1 MKLNCIKMGMH
12 FQTLLV
18 FKFFL
23 YVFFILIY
31 NTDLKAQNCKLTGRV
46 LSLKEPLI
54 GASVSLENSSL
65 GTVTD
70 FEGNFILSD
79 IPIGEHTIQISYVG
93 YKTISTKIFFQ
104 KDEIIK
110 LDFKLEE
117 DVLGLEAVVVSAT
130 RNSIPAFLSPVIVNR
145 LDDRIFKRTQ
155 SISLA
160 EGLHYSPGL
169 RIENNCQN
177 CGFTQLR
184 MNGLEGPYT
193 QILINSRPVFSALA
207 GVYGLEMI
215 PTNMVERVEIVRGG
229 GSALYGGNAIAGTV
243 NIITKDPLFN
253 QFEYNT
259 NLSLTNFEKADKS
272 MAVNGSLVS
281 DELDRGITFFGFNR
295 SRNPWDANGDGL
307 SEMTKLNNLTLGAD
321 AYWKPSENSR
331 LSWNMLF
338 MKEFRRGGG
347 DFDVQPHQ
355 AALAE
360 QLDHNINGGGIS
372 YEFYSK
378 DKTKKIAV
386 YSSLQQTNRGS
397 YYGSGG
403 SILTSGTNLGLSQ
416 LQAIN
421 AYGKSNDLAL
431 AAGWQ
436 YSAELRGGFSLTA
449 GNEWVHNKV
458 SDKMPGYKRS
468 INQTV
473 NTFGTYAQLQWK
485 PVDSWTF
492 LAGGRF
498 DPLSIDGNYL
508 LENYSFR
515 QVKKMAPFVPR
526 FSILKNINSSL
537 KARISYSQG
546 YRAPQA
552 FNEDLHIETVGGAA
566 LFTQLDKDLKTEKS
580 RSWNASLDYNWR
592 KGSAEGNFIMDGF
605 HIVLTDP
612 FILSDQVELPN
623 GIGVVTKRNGSGA
636 RVFGLNFESNIAIT
650 RKWIFQG
657 GATIQRALYDE
668 REIIWSPGLVTE
680 SNKDSVVST
689 DRLLR
694 TPNVYGFLSLDW
706 RPVHE
711 WSFSLSSVYT
721 GSMQVKHIINIDTEF
736 PVWVNTQSFLEV
748 NFKMSKEWHLHK
760 TMPLTVSIGIQNI
773 FNAYQKDFDKG
784 VARDAGYIYGPSRPR
799 TIFFGLSFAPFKPE

>member
-1 MKLNCIKMGMH
+1 MDMFLQMFLK
-12 FQTLLV
+12 
-18 FKFFL
+18 FKSVWFLFFFL
-23 YVFFILIY
+23 FFY
-31 NTDLKAQNCKLTGRV
+31 FGAVGQNNKLSGRV
-46 LSLKEPLI
+46 TSNKSQLI
-54 GASVSLENSSL
+54 GASVALENSSL
-65 GTVTD
+65 GTITD
-70 FEGNFILSD
+70 LEGNFLLVD
-79 IPIGEHTIQISYVG
+79 IPAGEHTFNISYVG
-93 YKTISTKIFFQ
+93 YKSVSTKLIFQ
-104 KDEIIK
+104 KNEVKK
-110 LDFKLEE
+110 LDFNLEE
-117 DVLGLEAVVVSAT
+117 DVLGLEAVVVTAT
-130 RNSIPAFLSPVIVNR
+130 RNAIPAFLSPIIVNR

-160 EGLHYSPGL
+160 EGLHFSPGL

-295 SRNPWDANGDGL
+295 ARNPWDANGDGL

-355 AALAE
+355 AVLAE

-378 DKTKKIAV
+378 DKTKKLAV

-403 SILTSGTNLGLSQ
+403 SILTSGINLGVSQ

-421 AYGKSNDLAL
+421 AYGVSNDLAF
-431 AAGWQ
+431 ATGWQ
-436 YSAELRGGFSLTA
+436 YSAELKGGFSLTA

-458 SDKMPGYKRS
+458 IDKMPGYKRS

-492 LAGGRF
+492 LAGGRL
-498 DPLSIDGNYL
+498 DPLSIDGEYL
-508 LENYSFR
+508 LENYTFN

-537 KARISYSQG
+537 KARFSYSQG

-592 KGSAEGNFIMDGF
+592 KGSAEGNFIIDGF
-605 HIVLTDP
+605 HIVLKDP

-623 GIGVVTKRNGSGA
+623 GIGVVTKRNGAGA
-636 RVFGLNFESNIAIT
+636 RVFGLNFETNIAIT
-650 RKWIFQG
+650 RKWILQG
-657 GATIQRALYDE
+657 GATLQKALYE
-668 REIIWSPGLVTE
+668 KNEVIWAPGLVTE
-680 SNKDSVVST
+680 NNKDSIVST
-689 DRLLR
+689 NRLLR
-694 TPNVYGFLSLDW
+694 TPNFYGFLSMDW

-721 GSMQVKHIINIDTEF
+721 GSMQVKHIINVNNEF
-736 PVWVNTQSFLEV
+736 PVWVNTRSFLEV

-760 TMPLTVSIGIQNI
+760 TMPLTLSMGIQNI

-784 VARDAGYIYGPSRPR
+784 VQRDAGYIYGPSRPR
-799 TIFFGLSFAPFKPE
+799 TLFFGLSFAPFKPE

>member
-1 MKLNCIKMGMH
+1 MDMFLQI
-12 FQTLLV
+12 FLR
-18 FKFFL
+18 FKPVWFSVLFLFL
-23 YVFFILIY
+23 YFGVEG
-31 NTDLKAQNCKLTGRV
+31 QNNKLSGRV
-46 LSLKEPLI
+46 TSNGTPLI
-54 GASVSLENSSL
+54 GASISLENSGL
-65 GTVTD
+65 GTITD
-70 FEGNFILSD
+70 LEGNFTLAG
-79 IPIGEHTIQISYVG
+79 IPAGEYNFNFSYVG
-93 YKTISTKIFFQ
+93 HKSVSTRLIFQ
-104 KDEIIK
+104 KNEIKKIN
-110 LDFKLEE
+110 FNLEE
-117 DVLGLEAVVVSAT
+117 DVLGLEAVVVTAT
-130 RNSIPAFLSPVIVNR
+130 RNAIPASLSPIIVNR

-155 SISLA
+155 SITLA
-160 EGLHYSPGL
+160 EGLHFSPGL

-259 NLSLTNFEKADKS
+259 NLSLINFEKADKS

-295 SRNPWDANGDGL
+295 ARTPWDANGDGL

-321 AYWKPSENSR
+321 AYWKPTENSR

-347 DFDVQPHQ
+347 DFDLQPHQ
-355 AALAE
+355 AVLAE
-360 QLDHNINGGGIS
+360 QLEHTINGGGIS

-378 DKTKKIAV
+378 DKTKKLAI

-403 SILTSGTNLGLSQ
+403 SILTSGSNLGISQ

-421 AYGKSNDLAL
+421 AYGVSNDLAL

-436 YSAELRGGFSLTA
+436 YSVEIEGGFSLTA

-458 SDKMPGYKRS
+458 TDKMPGYKRS

-473 NTFGTYAQLQWK
+473 NTIGTYAQLQWK
-485 PVDSWTF
+485 PVDTWTF
-492 LAGGRF
+492 LAGGRL

-508 LENYSFR
+508 LENYSFS
-515 QVKKMAPFVPR
+515 QKKKMAPFVPR
-526 FSILKNINSSL
+526 FSILNNISRSL

-592 KGSAEGNFIMDGF
+592 KGSAEGNFIVDGF
-605 HIVLTDP
+605 QIILTDP
-612 FILSDQVELPN
+612 FILSDQIELPN
-623 GIGVVTKRNGSGA
+623 GVGVVTKRNGSGA
-636 RVFGLNFESNIAIT
+636 SVFGLNFETNVAIT
-650 RKWIFQG
+650 RKWIIQG
-657 GATIQRALYDE
+657 GATLQKALYEKDE
-668 REIIWSPGLVTE
+668 VIWKPLLVSEI
-680 SNKDSVVST
+680 NKDSVVST
-689 DRLLR
+689 NRLLR
-694 TPNVYGFLSLDW
+694 TPNFYGFISMDW

-721 GSMQVKHIINIDTEF
+721 GSMQVKHIIDVKNEF
-736 PVWVNTQSFLEV
+736 PVWVNTRTFLEV

-760 TMPLTVSIGIQNI
+760 TMPLTVSMGIQNI
-773 FNAYQKDFDKG
+773 FNAYQQDFDRG
-784 VARDAGYIYGPSRPR
+784 VQRDAGYIYGPSRPR
-799 TIFFGLSFAPFKPE
+799 TLFFGLSFAPFKPE

>member
-1 MKLNCIKMGMH
+1 MKLKCIKMDMYSPMR
-12 FQTLLV
+12 LI
-18 FKFFL
+18 FKSFVFFL
-23 YVFFILIY
+23 FILF
-31 NTDLKAQNCKLTGRV
+31 NSTLNGQNSKLTGRV
-46 LSLKEPLI
+46 LSLNEPLA
-54 GASVSLENSSL
+54 GASVSLENSTI

-70 FEGNFILSD
+70 LQGNFILSD
-79 IPIGEHTIQISYVG
+79 IPEGEQTINVSYVG
-93 YKTISTKIFFQ
+93 FKTITSKIIFQ
-104 KDEIIK
+104 KNEVKI
-110 LDFKLEE
+110 LDFNLVE
-117 DVLGLEAVVVSAT
+117 DVLGLEAVVVTAT

-155 SISLA
+155 SISLS
-160 EGLHYSPGL
+160 EGLHFSPGL

-253 QFEYNT
+253 QFEYNSNLALT
-259 NLSLTNFEKADKS
+259 NLEKADKS
-272 MAVNGSLVS
+272 ISVNGSLVS

-331 LSWNMLF
+331 LSWNLLF
-338 MKEFRRGGG
+338 MKEFRRGGA

-355 AALAE
+355 ASLAE
-360 QLDHNINGGGIS
+360 QLNHDINGGGVS
-372 YEFYSK
+372 YEYYSK
-378 DKTKKIAV
+378 DKARKISV

-403 SILTSGTNLGLSQ
+403 SILTTGSNIGLTQ

-421 AYGKSNDLAL
+421 AYGISNDIAL
-431 AAGWQ
+431 ATGWQ
-436 YSAELRGGFSLTA
+436 YSGDLKGGFSLTA
-449 GNEWVHNKV
+449 GNEWVYNNV
-458 SDKMPGYKRS
+458 TDKMPGYKRS

-485 PVDSWTF
+485 PTDAWTF
-492 LAGGRF
+492 LAGGRL
-498 DPLSIDGNYL
+498 DPLTIDGDYL
-508 LENYSFR
+508 LENYTFT
-515 QVKKMAPFVPR
+515 QIKKLAPFVPR
-526 FSILKNINSSL
+526 ISILKNINTNL
-537 KARISYSQG
+537 KGRISYSEG

-566 LFTQLDKDLKTEKS
+566 LFTQLDKDLKTERS
-580 RSWNASLDYNWR
+580 RSWNASLDFNWR
-592 KGSAEGNFIMDGF
+592 KGAGEGNFIIDGF
-605 HIVLTDP
+605 YIILSDP
-612 FILSDQVELPN
+612 FILSDQIELPN
-623 GIGVVTKRNGSGA
+623 GVGVVTKRNGSGA
-636 RVFGLNFESNIAIT
+636 SVFGLNFESNVAIT
-650 RKWIFQG
+650 RKWIIQA
-657 GATIQRALYDE
+657 GATVQRALYDE
-668 REIIWSPGLVTE
+668 REIIWSPLLVTE
-680 SNKDSVVST
+680 SNKDSIVST
-689 DRLLR
+689 NRLLR
-694 TPNVYGFLSLDW
+694 TPNVYGFLSMDW

-711 WSFSLSSVYT
+711 WSLSLSSVYT
-721 GSMQVKHIINIDTEF
+721 GSMQVKHIIDVDNEF
-736 PVWVNTQSFLEV
+736 PVWVNTRSFLEV

-760 TMPLTVSIGIQNI
+760 TMPLTVSMGIQNI
-773 FNAYQKDFDKG
+773 FNAYQDDFDTG
-784 VARDAGYIYGPSRPR
+784 VQRDAGYIYGPSRPR
-799 TIFFGLSFAPFKPE
+799 TVFFGVSFAPFKPE

>member
-1 MKLNCIKMGMH
+1 M
-12 FQTLLV
+12 
-18 FKFFL
+18 FL
-23 YVFFILIY
+23 DAEGQKNQLS
-31 NTDLKAQNCKLTGRV
+31 GRIT
-46 LSLKEPLI
+46 SNGTPLI
-54 GASVSLENSSL
+54 GATVAMENSSL
-65 GTVTD
+65 GTITD
-70 FEGNFILSD
+70 VNGQFVLTD
-79 IPIGEHTIQISYVG
+79 IPEGEHVFHFSYVG
-93 YKTISTKIFFQ
+93 YKAISTKISFQ
-104 KDEIIK
+104 KADLK
-110 LDFKLEE
+110 VLDVNLEE
-117 DVLGLEAVVVSAT
+117 DILGLEAVVVTAT
-130 RNSIPAFLSPVIVNR
+130 RNAIPAFLSPIIVNR
-145 LDDRIFKRTQ
+145 LDDRIFERTQ

-160 EGLHYSPGL
+160 EGLHFSPGL

-253 QFEYNT
+253 HFEYNA
-259 NLSLTNFEKADKS
+259 NLAITNFENADKS
-272 MAVNGSLVS
+272 LSVNGSLVS
-281 DELDRGITFFGFNR
+281 DQLDRGITFFGFNR
-295 SRNPWDANGDGL
+295 ARNPWDANGDGL

-321 AYWKPSENSR
+321 AYWKPTERSR
-331 LSWNMLF
+331 LSWNLLF

-355 AALAE
+355 ASLAE
-360 QLDHNINGGGIS
+360 QLDHDINGGGIS
-372 YEFYSK
+372 YEYYSR
-378 DKTKKIAV
+378 DNSRKISV
-386 YSSLQQTNRGS
+386 YSSLQQTYRGS

-403 SILTSGTNLGLSQ
+403 SILTTGNNIGLSQ

-421 AYGKSNDLAL
+421 AYGVSKDLAF

-436 YSAELRGGFSLTA
+436 ISAELHGGFSLTA

-458 SDKMPGYKRS
+458 SDRMPGYNRG

-485 PVDSWTF
+485 PDDSWTF

-498 DPLSIDGNYL
+498 DPLKIDGNYL
-508 LENYSFR
+508 LDKYDFN
-515 QVKKMAPFVPR
+515 QVKQMAPFVPR
-526 FSILKNINSSL
+526 FSVLKNINSRL
-537 KARISYSQG
+537 KARISYSEG

-566 LFTQLDKDLKTEKS
+566 LFTQLDKDLKTETS
-580 RSWNASLDYNWR
+580 RSWNASLDFNWR
-592 KGSAEGNFIMDGF
+592 KGAAEGNFIVDGF
-605 HIVLTDP
+605 HIVLSNP
-612 FILSDQVELPN
+612 FILSDQMELPN

-636 RVFGLNFESNIAIT
+636 RVFGLNFESNMAIT
-650 RKWIFQG
+650 RKWVLQG
-657 GATIQRALYDE
+657 GMTLQKALYKE
-668 REIIWSPGLVTE
+668 NEVIWSPDVVTE
-680 SNKDSVVST
+680 NNKDSVVT
-689 DRLLR
+689 THRLLR
-694 TPNVYGFLSLDW
+694 TPNVYGFLSMDW

-711 WSFSLSSVYT
+711 WSFSLSSVFT
-721 GSMQVKHIINIDTEF
+721 GSMLVKHIIDVDNEF
-736 PVWVNTQSFLEV
+736 PVWVNTRSFLEV

-760 TMPLTVSIGIQNI
+760 TMPLTLSMGLQNI
-773 FNAYQKDFDKG
+773 FNAYQKDFDRG
-784 VARDAGYIYGPSRPR
+784 VRRDAGYIYGPGRPR

>member
-1 MKLNCIKMGMH
+1 MFSQIFLR
-12 FQTLLV
+12 
-18 FKFFL
+18 FKSVWFLALFLFL
-23 YVFFILIY
+23 YSGVEG
-31 NTDLKAQNCKLTGRV
+31 QNNKLSGRV
-46 LSLKEPLI
+46 TSNGIPLI
-54 GASVSLENSSL
+54 GASISFENSGL
-65 GTVTD
+65 GSITD
-70 FEGNFILSD
+70 LEGNFTLAD
-79 IPIGEHTIQISYVG
+79 IPAGEHNFNISYVG
-93 YKTISTKIFFQ
+93 FKSVSTRLIFQ
-104 KDEIIK
+104 KNELKKI
-110 LDFKLEE
+110 DFNLEE
-117 DVLGLEAVVVSAT
+117 DVLGLEAVVVTAT
-130 RNSIPAFLSPVIVNR
+130 RNAIPAFLSPIIVNR

-155 SISLA
+155 SITLA
-160 EGLHYSPGL
+160 EGLHFSPGL

-295 SRNPWDANGDGL
+295 ARTPWDANGDGL

-321 AYWKPSENSR
+321 AYWKPTENSR

-347 DFDVQPHQ
+347 DFDLQPHQ
-355 AALAE
+355 AVLAE
-360 QLDHNINGGGIS
+360 QLDHTINGGGIS

-378 DKTKKIAV
+378 DKTKKIAI

-403 SILTSGTNLGLSQ
+403 SILTSGSNLGISQ

-421 AYGKSNDLAL
+421 AYGVSNDLAL
-431 AAGWQ
+431 ASGWQ
-436 YSAELRGGFSLTA
+436 YSVEIEGGFSLTA

-458 SDKMPGYKRS
+458 TDKMPGYRRS

-485 PVDSWTF
+485 PVDTWTF
-492 LAGGRF
+492 LAGGRL

-508 LENYSFR
+508 LENYSFS

-526 FSILKNINSSL
+526 FSILNNISKSL

-592 KGSAEGNFIMDGF
+592 KGSAEGNFIVDGF
-605 HIVLTDP
+605 QIILTDP
-612 FILSDQVELPN
+612 FILSDQIELPN
-623 GIGVVTKRNGSGA
+623 GVGVVTKRNGSGA
-636 RVFGLNFESNIAIT
+636 RVFGLNFETNVAIT
-650 RKWIFQG
+650 RKWIIQG
-657 GATIQRALYDE
+657 GATLQKALYEKDE
-668 REIIWSPGLVTE
+668 VIWKPLLVTE
-680 SNKDSVVST
+680 INKDSVVRT
-689 DRLLR
+689 NRLSR
-694 TPNVYGFLSLDW
+694 TPNFYGFISMDW

-721 GSMQVKHIINIDTEF
+721 GSMQVKHIIDVKNEF
-736 PVWVNTQSFLEV
+736 PVWVNTRTFLEV

-760 TMPLTVSIGIQNI
+760 TMPLTVSMGIQNI
-773 FNAYQKDFDKG
+773 FNAYQQDFDRG
-784 VARDAGYIYGPSRPR
+784 VQRDAGYIYGPSRPR
-799 TIFFGLSFAPFKPE
+799 TLFFGLSFAPFKPE

>member
-1 MKLNCIKMGMH
+1 MDIFSQMFLR
-12 FQTLLV
+12 
-18 FKFFL
+18 FKSVWFSVLFLFL
-23 YVFFILIY
+23 YFGVVG
-31 NTDLKAQNCKLTGRV
+31 QNNKLSGRV
-46 LSLKEPLI
+46 TSNGTPLI
-54 GASVSLENSSL
+54 GASVAMENSSL
-65 GTVTD
+65 GTITD
-70 FEGNFILSD
+70 LEGQFVLAD
-79 IPIGEHTIQISYVG
+79 IPKGEHTFNISYVG
-93 YKTISTKIFFQ
+93 YKSISSTLIFQ
-104 KDEIIK
+104 MDEIK
-110 LDFKLEE
+110 KMDFNLDE
-117 DVLGLEAVVVSAT
+117 DILGLEAVVVTAT
-130 RNSIPAFLSPVIVNR
+130 RNAIPAFLSPIIVNR
-145 LDDRIFKRTQ
+145 LDDRIFDRTQ

-160 EGLHYSPGL
+160 EGLHFSPGL

-253 QFEYNT
+253 HFEYNS
-259 NLSLTNFEKADKS
+259 NLAITNFENADKS
-272 MAVNGSLVS
+272 LSVNGSLVS
-281 DELDRGITFFGFNR
+281 DQLDRGITFFGFNR
-295 SRNPWDANGDGL
+295 SRNPWDANGDEL

-321 AYWKPSENSR
+321 AYWKPSERSR
-331 LSWNMLF
+331 LSWNLLF

-355 AALAE
+355 ASLAE
-360 QLDHNINGGGIS
+360 QLNHDINGGGIS
-372 YEFYSK
+372 YEYYSK
-378 DKTKKIAV
+378 DNSRKISV

-403 SILTSGTNLGLSQ
+403 SILTTGSNVGLPQ

-421 AYGKSNDLAL
+421 AYGVSKDMAL

-436 YSAELRGGFSLTA
+436 ISAELDGGFSLTA

-458 SDKMPGYKRS
+458 SDRMPGYNRS

-485 PVDSWTF
+485 PADSWTF
-492 LAGGRF
+492 LAGGRL
-498 DPLSIDGNYL
+498 DPLSIDGIYL
-508 LENYSFR
+508 LDNYDFSQIKR
-515 QVKKMAPFVPR
+515 MAPFVPR
-526 FSILKNINSSL
+526 FSVLKNLNSSL
-537 KARISYSQG
+537 KLRVSYSQG

-566 LFTQLDKDLKTEKS
+566 LFTQLDQDLKTETS
-580 RSWNASLDYNWR
+580 RSWNASFDYNWR
-592 KGSAEGNFIMDGF
+592 KGSAEGNFIVDGF
-605 HIVLTDP
+605 HITLSDP
-612 FILSDQVELPN
+612 FILSDQIELPN

-650 RKWIFQG
+650 RKWIIQG
-657 GATIQRALYDE
+657 GATVQRALYDE
-668 REIIWSPGLVTE
+668 REIIWSPGIVTE

-694 TPNVYGFLSLDW
+694 TPNVYGFLSMDW

-721 GSMQVKHIINIDTEF
+721 GSMQVKHIIDVDNEF
-736 PVWVNTQSFLEV
+736 PVWVNTRSFLEV

-760 TMPLTVSIGIQNI
+760 TMPLTLSMGIQNI
-773 FNAYQKDFDKG
+773 FNAYQKDFDRG
-784 VARDAGYIYGPSRPR
+784 VQRDAGYIYGPSRPR
-799 TIFFGLSFAPFKPE
+799 TIFFGISFAPFKPE